1 MSYNDHTFNT
11 MQSNSSNKR
20 LTRRPMETPGLD
32 VNSIPPQQVQYNY
45 AQPTMYSPPQEPQTI
60 PSQQQFYYN
69 DFTSIPSQ
77 PQHGYGNSDFGYM
90 GSAPT
95 DNINH
100 RQHYTPSPGP
110 NPQQTQPMMF
120 NPANNLVD
128 AFGSNPLLAG
138 ATVRYG
144 QKILGQVVDE
154 NVGKYTSGISSE
166 IKRYFAVDTRYV
178 ITKLGLLLFPFAHT
192 DWSIMLESTGQT
204 DDRRRA
210 RPKTDVNAPDL
221 YIPTVAFVT
230 YLLFLG
236 LILGKHG
243 QFSPELLSVQ
253 ASRVLAWEVIV
264 VLVEILALYVTNIQS
279 SLRALDLTAYSGYK
293 YFGIISCIP
302 IGLLL
307 GETAFYLALL
317 YIGIAFIYFL
327 LFSMRWQLNS
337 IATVANVGQPVVM
350 VEYKRKRTLYFLI
363 LAVAIQPITAW
374 YLISYLTFTM
384 K

>member
-1 MSYNDHTFNT
+1 MPG
-11 MQSNSSNKR
+11 NSSRR

-32 VNSIPPQQVQYNY
+32 VNRSSPQAHNQYNY
-45 AQPTMYSPPQEPQTI
+45 PQPAMYSQQDPQSLQA
-60 PSQQQFYYN
+60 QQQFYYN

-77 PQHGYGNSDFGYM
+77 PQQSFPNNDFIYSGQV
-90 GSAPT
+90 
-95 DNINH
+95 DNNQ
-100 RQHYTPSPGP
+100 RQHYTPSPSSI
-110 NPQQTQPMMF
+110 PQQTQPTMF
-120 NPANNLVD
+120 IPSNNIVD

-154 NVGKYTSGISSE
+154 NVSKYTSGISGQ

-178 ITKLGLLLFPFAHT
+178 INKIGLLLFPFAHK
-192 DWSIMLESTGQT
+192 DWSIMLEVTGDQP
-204 DDRRRA
+204 DNHQRA
-210 RPKTDVNAPDL
+210 KPKTDINAPDL

-230 YLLFLG
+230 YLLLLG

-243 QFSPELLSVQ
+243 TFSPEILSIQ
-253 ASRVLAWEVIV
+253 ASRVLAWELIVIV
-264 VLVEILALYVTNIQS
+264 MEVLALYVTNIQS
-279 SLRALDLTAYSGYK
+279 SLRTLDLTAYSGYK

-307 GETAFYLALL
+307 GETVFYLALL
-317 YIGIAFIYFL
+317 YTNIAFVYFL

-337 IATVANVGQPVVM
+337 VAAVQSVGQPVVM

-363 LAVAIQPITAW
+363 LAVAIQPITTW
-374 YLISYLTFTM
+374 YLVSNVVFTM
-384 K
+384 R